1 MYFVPFVVKGFKTMK
16 KHLHSIILACVF
28 IAGLLTFDQYG
39 ESWDDRSLQKYA
51 VLSMQAYTTW
61 SQQGYI
67 EVDPTNLGYYGPFFV
82 SMVAVGSQ
90 FFQIFLP
97 FQLPDLR
104 HLIYFLTWFAGILA
118 FHSIAKR
125 WLSQLPA
132 IGATLLYVT
141 QPLLWGHVFINPKDT
156 PFLAFFT
163 ISLALGFKM
172 IDSLHKISL
181 TPLDASQKRT
191 LTLLT
196 ALWVVS
202 VFLL

>member
-1 MYFVPFVVKGFKTMK
+1 MK
-16 KHLHSIILACVF
+16 KYLSTIILVCIF
-28 IAGLLTFDQYG
+28 LAGLLTFDQYG

-61 SQQGYI
+61 PQQGYI

-141 QPLLWGHVFINPKDT
+141 QSMTMISFG
-156 PFLAFFT
+156 FFT
-163 ISLALGFKM
+163 S
-172 IDSLHKISL
+172 
-181 TPLDASQKRT
+181 T
-191 LTLLT
+191 L
-196 ALWVVS
+196 S
-202 VFLL
+202 HSFL